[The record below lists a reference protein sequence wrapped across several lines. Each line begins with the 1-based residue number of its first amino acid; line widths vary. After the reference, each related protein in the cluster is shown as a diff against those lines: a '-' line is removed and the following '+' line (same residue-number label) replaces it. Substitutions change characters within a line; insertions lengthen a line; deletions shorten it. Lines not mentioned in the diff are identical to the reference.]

1 MDVPLYTV
9 FLIAAMV
16 LIALGAVLL
25 AGAVG
30 CLTTRRPGR

>member
-16 LIALGAVLL
+16 LVATSTSRE
-25 AGAVG
+25 
-30 CLTTRRPGR
+30 TTRPDLG